1 MNLLEELEGMCQVNL
16 IAVKTLEDISAA
28 MDIKASTLSHLA
40 QLHESIGAAQKAVSL
55 NHEGLDLRLSETPL
69 KLAMIGG
76 FQNNLGV
83 AYSTCNDHQS
93 ALTWLEDSSATW
105 AKSMKQ
111 QGRIPHDE
119 PVTTAN
125 IARCLYYLNRLTDAR
140 QKIEYSITEFKKS
153 KPLNWGGLA

>member
-1 MNLLEELEGMCQVNL
+1 MCRVNL
-16 IAVKTLEDISAA
+16 IAVKTLEDASAA
-28 MDIKASTLSHLA
+28 ADIQASTLSHLA
-40 QLHESIGAAQKAVSL
+40 QLQETIGAAPKAVSL
-55 NHEGLDLRLSETPL
+55 NHEGLKLRLSETPL

-83 AYSTCNDHQS
+83 AYNTCNDHPT
-93 ALTWLEDSSATW
+93 ALVWLEKSSATW
-105 AKSMKQ
+105 AKSMEQ
-111 QGRIPHDE
+111 QGKTPHDE

-140 QKIEYSITEFKKS
+140 QRVECAIAEFRKS